1 MKTITT
7 YLKHKLKEKHLKV
20 EDLIRLTGVSKSTIY
35 RVMKGYQRPS
45 KELFA
50 RIIEVLE
57 LDADE
62 AKKLRYYC
70 SIANVDEN
78 ALAAREELKTIFSR
92 SYTDPTE
99 KIELVYYDQE
109 KFIRTFDEVLNAIVK
124 ASENADFSCK
134 FRLLNSCEDGIFNSL
149 FSAIAELSNRNRNY
163 TVEHLVT
170 FTSHA
175 TKNNIMVLKKIIP
188 LLPFSHYNVLYCE
201 KENAASGNFFH
212 DFLMIDYTYTDEA
225 GQPCVKHLYLS
236 FLAEALSAC
245 YVAESENIQEFFER
259 NYEDLRQH
267 YRYAL
272 NHDNTFHYL
281 YELVAVLE
289 AKYNIYLF
297 KPNPCYNR
305 IPPAVYESIR
315 DRSSQETLAAFAKS
329 FFTDIT
335 LGEQFQEEQIDQL
348 ITFIAG
354 RFESSMTHKQI
365 DVFTKDG
372 LESFAATGI
381 MSDHVDNLPALIGP
395 EIRILLEHIKARD
408 LDANDPYRFYIMD
421 SAYSNRDYL
430 ITVYQ
435 DYGLLIEYSNPEYKT
450 ADLPFCII
458 EHKGLS
464 ETFVDFVDNYVP
476 TMLALPQAE
485 AHAFL
490 DELMAKYC

>member
-7 YLKHKLKEKHLKV
+7 YLKHKLKEKKLKV
-20 EDLIRLTGVSKSTIY
+20 EDFIHLAGVSKSTIY
-35 RVMKGYQRPS
+35 RVMKGYQIPS
-45 KELFA
+45 EELFGK
-50 RIIEVLE
+50 IIEILE
-57 LDADE
+57 LDPEE

-78 ALAAREELKTIFSR
+78 TLAAREELKTIFSR
-92 SYTDPTE
+92 TYSNPAD

-109 KFIRTFDEVLNAIVK
+109 KFIRTFDEVLHGIIQL
-124 ASENADFSCK
+124 SESTDFSCK
-134 FRLLNSCEDGIFNSL
+134 FRLINSCEDRIFNSL
-149 FSAIAELSNRNRNY
+149 FSAIAELSNRSSNY
-163 TVEHLVT
+163 AVEHLVT

-175 TKNNIMVLKKIIP
+175 TKNNITILKKIIP

-201 KENAASGNFFH
+201 KDFAASGDFFH
-212 DFLMIDYTYTDEA
+212 DFLMIDYTYTDA
-225 GQPCVKHLYLS
+225 SGKPCEKHLYLS
-236 FLAEALSAC
+236 FLPEVLSAC
-245 YVAESENIQEFFER
+245 YVADDENLQEFFER
-259 NYEDLRQH
+259 NYDNLYRH

-281 YELVAVLE
+281 YELVSVLE
-289 AKYNIYLF
+289 AKYDVYLF

-315 DRSSQETLAAFAKS
+315 DRSSQEALAAFAQS

-335 LGEQFQEEQIDQL
+335 LGEQFQDEQIDQL
-348 ITFIAG
+348 IAFIAG
-354 RFESSMTHKQI
+354 RFDSAKTHKQI
-365 DVFTKDG
+365 DVFTREG

-381 MSDHVDNLPALIGP
+381 LSDHVDNLPALIGP
-395 EIRILLEHIKARD
+395 EIRTLLTHIKARD
-408 LDANDPYRFYIMD
+408 LDKNDNYRFYIMD
-421 SAYSNRDYL
+421 SAYCNHDYL
-430 ITVYQ
+430 ITVYS

-464 ETFVDFVDNYVP
+464 HTFVDFVDNYIP

-490 DELMAKYC
+490 DELIARYC